1 MRGSLRVLVSAGLS
15 VLLGSALWPAQANA
29 VEGPPAPPTII
40 SVSPGVTARTLDVVY
55 SAQAPDPVQSASDP
69 ISYQISLN
77 SVKWYACQELA
88 APENAVAG
96 NPVQGICPLSNL
108 DPLRTYGVYM
118 RAARGASASEVVGPI
133 VATTQPPAG
142 TEAAKPEELP
152 KKRIWV
158 KAKFIAASNS
168 LGVDGSKVKV
178 GVGVLPKIV
187 FSKPIPDKI
196 VVEKNLVVSAEL
208 PSGKIVPVKGA
219 WGWLDETSAVFRPK
233 TYWPGKSTIR
243 VVSLLGRT
251 VLGRSGSKSLIG
263 SAKLDTTY
271 TLETARK
278 LIARVDGKTKKMKV
292 YVDGNNVKTFKVSL
306 GKDDWETRNG
316 TKVISTAK
324 EASKIYRS
332 ESLGLTDPEE
342 QYELEGFWNTRLTP
356 TGEFLHSA
364 PWAYGRLGI
373 YNGSHGC
380 TNMYVHDAK
389 WIFNETIPGDV
400 VLYTNTNGN
409 VNEPWNGPG
418 GLWNIEWKK
427 WLKKSALSNGN
438 QKVDTDT
445 NTGTGSITDAKP
457 ASV

>member
-15 VLLGSALWPAQANA
+15 VLLGSALLPAQANA
-29 VEGPPAPPTII
+29 VEGPLAPPTIV
-40 SVSPGVTARTLDVVY
+40 SVSAGATAQTLDVVY
-55 SAQAPDPVQSASDP
+55 SAQVPDPAQSANDP
-69 ISYQISLN
+69 ISYQISLD

-96 NPVQGICPLSNL
+96 SPVQGICPLSNL

-133 VATTQPPAG
+133 VATTQLPAG
-142 TEAAKPEELP
+142 TEAAKPEKLP
-152 KKRIWV
+152 RKRIWV

-187 FSKPIPDKI
+187 FSKHIPDKI

-208 PSGKIVPVKGA
+208 PSGKFVPVKGA

-263 SAKLDTTY
+263 SAKLDTIY
-271 TLETARK
+271 SFETARK

-400 VLYTNTNGN
+400 VFYTNTNGN

-418 GLWNIEWKK
+418 GLWNIEWNK

>member
-15 VLLGSALWPAQANA
+15 VLLGSALHPAQANA
-29 VEGPPAPPTII
+29 VEGPLAPPTII
-40 SVSPGVTARTLDVVY
+40 SVSAGATAQTLDVVY
-55 SAQAPDPVQSASDP
+55 SAQVPDLAQSASDP
-69 ISYQISLN
+69 ISYQISLD

-96 NPVQGICPLSNL
+96 SPVQGICPLSNL

-133 VATTQPPAG
+133 VATTQLPAG
-142 TEAAKPEELP
+142 TEAAKPEKLP
-152 KKRIWV
+152 RKRIWV

-208 PSGKIVPVKGA
+208 PSGKFVPVKGA

-271 TLETARK
+271 TFETARK

-400 VLYTNTNGN
+400 VFYTNTNGN

-418 GLWNIEWKK
+418 GLWNIEWNK